1 MSNIEER
8 LLPVCR
14 ICFEE
19 EGDKIT
25 PCKCN
30 SLVHPDCLNR
40 WRKQIPLILHN
51 NKRDIRCEIC
61 LEYYQFEGEINHFK
75 YNKCLIVWDMIKLLV
90 PLQIIG
96 FLIGMIITGFG
107 QITTLIFTNYIN
119 IYLYQYLLGNL
130 IINIIIGI
138 IFLFNNTSSTTND
151 CFYCDACFCCI
162 YTDLYIDNSN
172 CDCCICIL
180 AIMFVTG
187 LFFIIT
193 GVYYIALQ
201 KSKKRQ
207 LILNDNRIVK
217 DLGINY
223 V

>member
-1 MSNIEER
+1 MSNMEER
-8 LLPVCR
+8 LLPACR

-30 SLVHPDCLNR
+30 SLVHPDCLNH
-40 WRKQIPLILHN
+40 WRKQLPLILHN
-51 NKRDIRCEIC
+51 NKRDIRCEVC
-61 LEYYQFEGEINHFK
+61 LEYYQFEGEINHFRN
-75 YNKCLIVWDMIKLLV
+75 NKCLIIWDMIKLIV

-107 QITTLIFTNYIN
+107 HISTLIFTNYIN
-119 IYLYQYLLGNL
+119 IYFYQYLLGNI

-138 IFLFNNTSSTTND
+138 IFLFNNTSSTTN
-151 CFYCDACFCCI
+151 CFHCDACLCCI
-162 YTDLYIDNSN
+162 YTDLYIDNS
-172 CDCCICIL
+172 DDYFYICI
-180 AIMFVTG
+180 II
-187 LFFIIT
+187 FFTVMVFIVA
-193 GVYYIALQ
+193 GVYYMALQ

-217 DLGINY
+217 NLGTNY